1 MSEITKKALVSS
13 LVALCDEKK
22 LNKIT
27 INDIVNKC
35 GVNRNTFYY
44 HFADIYDLLDYMFKS
59 EYDDFIKNIKSYSD
73 LGKGI
78 SLVIK
83 EVS

>member
-13 LVALCDEKK
+13 LIALCDEKK

-27 INDIVNKC
+27 VQDIVNKC

-44 HFADIYDLLDYMFKS
+44 HFADIYMICLIICLEMNMS
-59 EYDDFIKNIKSYSD
+59 M
-73 LGKGI
+73 
-78 SLVIK
+78 
-83 EVS
+83 

>member
-13 LVALCDEKK
+13 LIALCDEKK

-27 INDIVNKC
+27 VQDIVNKC

-44 HFADIYDLLDYMFKS
+44 HSRIYMICLIICLEMNMS
-59 EYDDFIKNIKSYSD
+59 M
-73 LGKGI
+73 
-78 SLVIK
+78 
-83 EVS
+83 